1 MRSNPTALQPR
12 RATPKP
18 KLWSTDRLREYFSW
32 VRQEFKPQLSNSA
45 ANLLQRY
52 YAWRRKYLADNDV
65 YSQSTLHGR
74 STLRLLE
81 SLVRLTK
88 AHARLMARSEA
99 GIEDAVVVIAM
110 MDASLQS
117 TAAEG
122 ASPGITGFSSGL
134 STPEAVVLNDIPVD
148 SKREYIEWSQSIQ
161 DAILK
166 IDSKEVI
173 ACHETEEND
182 DDSKNGA
189 CGQEIG
195 FGINEYD
202 EENNGSPWNVD
213 AVNSTLS
220 SAPLLASTQ
229 KTPSFRMNAVVSE
242 PIDSSGSP
250 YHWPSPPRRKPL
262 LPVRSTN
269 QSACLSKFTSGDA
282 RPNKISSTDTLK
294 RASTAE
300 GKSDWQQRLS
310 VKLSRFSSPSSID
323 IQGDTVESTG
333 LSIGHNEL
341 EHYVTK
347 PEQSGCPRTFD
358 FASCVPLDVQLTDE
372 DFEID
377 L

>member
-1 MRSNPTALQPR
+1 MRSNSTALQPR
-12 RATPKP
+12 RTTPKL

-52 YAWRRKYLADNDV
+52 YAWRRKYLADNDA

-110 MDASLQS
+110 MDVSLQS

-148 SKREYIEWSQSIQ
+148 SKKEYIEWSQSIQ
-161 DAILK
+161 DALLK

-173 ACHETEEND
+173 ACQETEEND
-182 DDSKNGA
+182 DDSKNAA
-189 CGQEIG
+189 CGQETG
-195 FGINEYD
+195 FGINEYA
-202 EENNGSPWNVD
+202 EENNSSPWNVD
-213 AVNSTLS
+213 AVNRTLS

-229 KTPSFRMNAVVSE
+229 KMNSVGSE
-242 PIDSSGSP
+242 PIESSGSP
-250 YHWPSPPRRKPL
+250 YHWPSPLRRKPL

-269 QSACLSKFTSGDA
+269 QSACLSQFTSGDA
-282 RPNKISSTDTLK
+282 KPNKISSTGTLNH
-294 RASTAE
+294 ASTTE
-300 GKSDWQQRLS
+300 SKTNWQQRVS
-310 VKLSRFSSPSSID
+310 VKLSRFSSPSPID
-323 IQGDTVESTG
+323 IQDGTAETTG

-347 PEQSGCPRTFD
+347 PEQYGCPRTFD